1 MGQKAID
8 QIQADWISM
17 ATHRAASKWQHSEG
31 IAINLL

>member
-17 ATHRAASKWQHSEG
+17 ATHRAIIPVDSAK
-31 IAINLL
+31 ID